1 MKDELSEILGDLTA
15 PPVPTVIDG
24 PLNEV
29 TQVTEEEMGAVRAH
43 RIKNYPML
51 APDPSAHKNHTE
63 WRERVSKRK

>member
-1 MKDELSEILGDLTA
+1 MKDELSDILGDLVA
-15 PPVPTVIDG
+15 PPVPTVVDG
-24 PLNEV
+24 PPKV
-29 TQVTEEEMGAVRAH
+29 AQVTEQEMDAVRAH